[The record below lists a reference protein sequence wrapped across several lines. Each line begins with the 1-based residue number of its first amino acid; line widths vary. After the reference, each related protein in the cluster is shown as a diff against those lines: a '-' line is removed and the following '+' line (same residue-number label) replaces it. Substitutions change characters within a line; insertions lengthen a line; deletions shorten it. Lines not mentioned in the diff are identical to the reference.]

1 MTSPTRNLTL
11 RIEECQE
18 SIRGSLGDEAGASRE
33 FSGWLGLA
41 RALETALARPPEPHQ
56 TASCSSI
63 TPSPAAS
70 SIPSSEPAKPPKRWR

>member
-1 MTSPTRNLTL
+1 MNTPPRILTM
-11 RIEECQE
+11 RIEQCEE

-41 RALETALARPPEPHQ
+41 RALELILADRPRPHQ

-63 TPSPAAS
+63 TPNPVAS
-70 SIPSSEPAKPPKRWR
+70 SIPSSEPEKPPKRWR

>member
-1 MTSPTRNLTL
+1 MTSPTRTLTL
-11 RIEECQE
+11 RIEQSEE

-41 RALETALARPPEPHQ
+41 RALELTLAERAEPHQ

-70 SIPSSEPAKPPKRWR
+70 SIPSSEPPKMPKRWR

>member
-1 MTSPTRNLTL
+1 MTTPPRNLTL
-11 RIEECQE
+11 RIERSEE

-41 RALETALARPPEPHQ
+41 RALEGVLAERPDPHQ

-63 TPSPAAS
+63 TPSPLAS
-70 SIPSSEPAKPPKRWR
+70 SIPSSEPEKPPKRWR